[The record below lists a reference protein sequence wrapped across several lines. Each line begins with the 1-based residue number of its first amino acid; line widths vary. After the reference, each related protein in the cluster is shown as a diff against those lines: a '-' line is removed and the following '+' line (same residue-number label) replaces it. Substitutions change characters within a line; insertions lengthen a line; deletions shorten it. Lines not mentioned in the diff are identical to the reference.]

1 MMIRHLVLE
10 GSSECIFGR
19 NVTRRSDILHN
30 GMNCIRFTVPDGS
43 HESIPLIDHDMHS
56 YIPKAA
62 FACTEKRHANVS
74 GMSSGVLS
82 SVSSKP
88 IQECSWTTI
97 KHTIEKVHRHLCGHS
112 PYSDLK
118 LLLIRNNFW
127 NEAVERYLNEIVDKC
142 AGCRH
147 TSLPRGTRK
156 VSLSYLS
163 RSFN

>member
-62 FACTEKRHANVS
+62 FACTEKRHAYVS
-74 GMSSGVLS
+74 GTSSGVLS
-82 SVSSKP
+82 SVSAKP
-88 IQECSWTTI
+88 IQDCSWTTI
-97 KHTIEKVHRHLCGHS
+97 KQTIKKVHRHVCGHS

-118 LLLIRNNFW
+118 LLLIRNNF
-127 NEAVERYLNEIVDKC
+127 
-142 AGCRH
+142 
-147 TSLPRGTRK
+147 
-156 VSLSYLS
+156 
-163 RSFN
+163 